1 MSKLVHFLFSLL
13 PLQLELCT
21 TPFRGKKEMVEKGNQ
36 FKTSLSLPSSF
47 LFYSMYVVCGRWK
60 KGKCNFYGKRNRG
73 TRVMCELLSWHFAG
87 EGEIDLLL
95 GSNFRQS
102 PKLIVS
108 RTQWWVFEN
117 SRTMS
122 CFFWENIFMD
132 FAVFDV

>member
-1 MSKLVHFLFSLL
+1 
-13 PLQLELCT
+13 
-21 TPFRGKKEMVEKGNQ
+21 
-36 FKTSLSLPSSF
+36 
-47 LFYSMYVVCGRWK
+47 
-60 KGKCNFYGKRNRG
+60 
-73 TRVMCELLSWHFAG
+73 MCELLSWHFAG

-122 CFFWENIFMD
+122 CFFGGNICMD
-132 FAVFDV
+132 FAAFDV